1 MQPEAGEKN
10 GSLPASVLIPTPLK
24 KAKADVR
31 HTRRQGTIMKK
42 FRIRYETRLLYGLE
56 GTETVAASGKGQAML
71 AVQAMVHPDE
81 RLDEPYFHFEPL
93 TIRQVEPGR
102 YEVAF
107 RTKIEKPVSGEVDVE
122 AADADKAVS
131 KARLAV
137 HQEFIPPKC
146 FKAVAVEEIGGA

>member
-1 MQPEAGEKN
+1 
-10 GSLPASVLIPTPLK
+10 
-24 KAKADVR
+24 
-31 HTRRQGTIMKK
+31 MKK
-42 FRIRYETRLLYGLE
+42 FLVRYETRIFKDRQ
-56 GTETVAASGKGQAML
+56 GTEVVCAPGKGQAML
-71 AVQAMVHPDE
+71 AAQARVHPDV
-81 RLDEPYFHFEPL
+81 RPDEPYFHFEPL

-122 AADADKAVS
+122 AADIDKAVS

-137 HQEFIPPKC
+137 HQELIPPKC